1 MLEITD
7 PGFQDFRED
16 ASCLIR
22 PQSLLGEKFVEC
34 EPTQPRAAGSE
45 PPPELEEIADGEPGE
60 GERFLPLEQN
70 GKAVDLDLVNNIM
83 REPYADRF
91 RLILNDLGAG
101 LAARGEELAEIV
113 ERSNPALRE
122 TDEVLAILARQNH
135 QLAALASDGDAVL
148 APLARDRDRLTGFI
162 DNAEVVGAATAERS
176 AELEEGLAKLPP
188 TLREVR
194 LTMVELERLAEAGTP
209 AFTQLGAAA
218 PAATRATKA
227 LGPFADAATGALIS
241 LGDAAAASQAPL
253 LASDPV
259 IRSTRKLAR
268 SAAAPSKDLSK
279 FLRDAAQDER
289 LPQPA
294 ALRLSRRGRV
304 QRLRLLR
311 SLPARPAADHQL
323 QRLRRRPAERLHRQL
338 PAGLPDQRP
347 GSRRDRRPRR
357 DASASA
363 GRRSAPR
370 AARAAVRQAPRPSR
384 ERPSSRVTRPVRP
397 SAPSRE
403 PPASPRF
410 RREPTR
416 PRPLRAPP
424 PPRRGPEACGW
435 TMRRRCS
442 TS

>member
-1 MLEITD
+1 MIE
-7 PGFQDFRED
+7 
-16 ASCLIR
+16 
-22 PQSLLGEKFVEC
+22 
-34 EPTQPRAAGSE
+34 
-45 PPPELEEIADGEPGE
+45 DGEPGE

-122 TDEVLAILARQNH
+122 TDEVLTILARQNR

-162 DNAEVVGAATAERS
+162 DKSEVVAAATAERS
-176 AELEEGLAKLPP
+176 ADLEEGLAKLPP

-227 LGPFADAATGALIS
+227 LGPFADSATGALIS

-259 IRSTRKLAR
+259 IRDTRKLAR
-268 SAAAPSKDLSK
+268 SAAPTREGPLEVPAH
-279 FLRDAAQDER
+279 AAQD
-289 LPQPA
+289 A
-294 ALRLSRRGRV
+294 T
-304 QRLRLLR
+304 
-311 SLPARPAADHQL
+311 
-323 QRLRRRPAERLHRQL
+323 
-338 PAGLPDQRP
+338 
-347 GSRRDRRPRR
+347 
-357 DASASA
+357 ASATCCAS
-363 GRRSAPR
+363 SI
-370 AARAAVRQAPRPSR
+370 AARAGSTASTPSVTSCAP
-384 ERPSSRVTRPVRP
+384 
-397 SAPSRE
+397 
-403 PPASPRF
+403 
-410 RREPTR
+410 
-416 PRPLRAPP
+416 
-424 PPRRGPEACGW
+424 C
-435 TMRRRCS
+435 C
-442 TS
+442 